1 MIKNTFLRAFAVASL
16 CLASSSAFAIGPT
29 GMAVPSKLRPLNIVA
44 QKPTLAPFAFVK
56 FCVAN
61 ASDCADTHSEATVT
75 LSPALMRELRQVN
88 LRVNRS
94 IEPQYDNDGD
104 DEWQADVTA
113 GDCEDFALTKRRRLI
128 ELGWSPNALRMAVA
142 YTPNNNGHAV
152 LVVSTS
158 QGDLV
163 LDNRTN
169 AIRNWRD
176 TDLRWVMI
184 QSSAN
189 PLYWNQI

>member
-1 MIKNTFLRAFAVASL
+1 MIKNYVFGVFAAASL
-16 CLASSSAFAIGPT
+16 CLSTSSAFAIGPA
-29 GMAVPSKLRPLNIVA
+29 GMAAPSKLRPLNIVA

-61 ASDCADTHSEATVT
+61 ASDCADAHGDASVSLTSG
-75 LSPALMRELRQVN
+75 LMRQLRQVN
-88 LRVNRS
+88 AQVNRS

-104 DEWQADVTA
+104 DEWQADVAA

-128 ELGWSPNALRMAVA
+128 ELGWSPNALRMAIA

-158 QGDLV
+158 KGDLV
-163 LDNRTN
+163 LDNRSN
-169 AIRNWRD
+169 SIRNWRD

-184 QSSAN
+184 QSSVN